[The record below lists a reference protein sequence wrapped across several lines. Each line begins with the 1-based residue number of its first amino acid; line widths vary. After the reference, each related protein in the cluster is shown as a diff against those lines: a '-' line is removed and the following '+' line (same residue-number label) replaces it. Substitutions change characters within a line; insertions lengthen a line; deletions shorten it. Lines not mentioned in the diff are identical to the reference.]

1 MTYQTDDLRID
12 KTTEVSSPAEVH
24 SAFPITEKA
33 AKTVYSA
40 RQSIHNMLNGKDDRL
55 LVVTGPCSV
64 HDLKAAKEYA
74 DRLQGLCE
82 ELKDDL
88 LIVMRVY
95 FEKPRT
101 TVGWKGLIND
111 PDLDGSFKIN
121 KGLLQARELLSYV
134 NNLGVSAATEYLD
147 PISPQYI
154 SDLISWGAI
163 GARTTES
170 QVHRE
175 LASGL
180 SCAVGFKNG
189 TDGGLQVAIDA
200 IRASAQPHHFMSLT
214 KAGHSAIF
222 STTGNKDG
230 HLILR
235 GGTRPNY
242 DTESVNIAANG
253 LEAAG
258 LAPHIMID
266 LSHANSYK
274 QHAKQLNVGRDVAG
288 QVARGD
294 DRIFGVMIES
304 FLAEGRQDW
313 QPEKELTYGQ
323 SLTDACINWEDTEPL
338 LRQLA
343 EAARERRNIR

>member
-1 MTYQTDDLRID
+1 MRYQTDDLRIAR
-12 KTTEVSSPAEVH
+12 TTEVATPAEVH
-24 SAFPITEKA
+24 AAFPISEKA
-33 AKTVYSA
+33 AETVYHT
-40 RQSIHNMLNGKDDRL
+40 RQSIHNMLNDQDDRL

-74 DRLQGLCE
+74 DRLQRLCE
-82 ELKDDL
+82 ALKDDL

-111 PDLDGSFKIN
+111 PDLDGSFHIN
-121 KGLLQARELLSYV
+121 KGLLLARELLSYV
-134 NNLGVSAATEYLD
+134 NNLGVPAGTEYLD

-189 TDGGLQVAIDA
+189 TDGGLQIAIDA
-200 IRASAQPHHFMSLT
+200 IRAAAQPHHFMSLT

-222 STTGNKDG
+222 STTGNQDG

-235 GGTRPNY
+235 GGKRPNY
-242 DTESVNIAANG
+242 DTESVNIAAEG

-258 LAPHIMID
+258 LTPHIMID
-266 LSHANSYK
+266 LSHANSRK
-274 QHAKQLNVGRDVAG
+274 QHAKQLDVGRDVAG

-294 DRIFGVMIES
+294 KRILGVMIES
-304 FLAEGRQDW
+304 FLVEGKQSWKQD
-313 QPEKELTYGQ
+313 KELTYGQ
-323 SLTDACINWEDTEPL
+323 SLTDACIGWEDTEPL
-338 LRQLA
+338 LHQLA
-343 EAARERRNIR
+343 EAARARRKSG

>member
-1 MTYQTDDLRID
+1 MTHKTDDLRI
-12 KTTEVSSPAEVH
+12 KNITEVSFPAEVIA
-24 SAFPITEKA
+24 AFPMSDKA
-33 AKTVYSA
+33 TDTVFET
-40 RQSIHNMLNGKDDRL
+40 RQSIHKMLNGEDDRL
-55 LVVTGPCSV
+55 LVITGPCSV
-64 HDLKAAKEYA
+64 HDIKAAQDYA
-74 DRLQGLCE
+74 KRLKVVCD

-111 PDLDGSFKIN
+111 PDLDGSFHIN
-121 KGLLQARELLSYV
+121 KGLLLARELLSSV
-134 NNLGVSAATEYLD
+134 NDLGVPAATEYLD

-180 SCAVGFKNG
+180 SCPIGFKNS

-200 IRASAQPHHFMSLT
+200 IRAASQPHHFMSLT
-214 KAGHSAIF
+214 KAGHVAIF
-222 STTGNKDG
+222 STEGNRDG

-235 GGTRPNY
+235 GGIRPNY
-242 DTESVNIAANG
+242 DTESVNIAAEG
-253 LEAAG
+253 LEKAG

-266 LSHANSYK
+266 MSHANSRKNHKK
-274 QHAKQLNVGRDVAG
+274 QIEVGRDVAG
-288 QVARGD
+288 QISRGD
-294 DRIFGVMIES
+294 KRIFGVMIES
-304 FLAEGRQDW
+304 FIEEGRQDW
-313 QPEKELTYGQ
+313 CPDKELVYGQ
-323 SLTDACINWEDTEPL
+323 SLTDACISWKDTGPL
-338 LRQLA
+338 LHLLA
-343 EAARERRNIR
+343 EAVRERRKIS